1 MLPFEILTAI
11 FEKVDDIRD
20 LSRIRTA
27 SRTFCAAATPI
38 AFRNLSVITNKGS
51 AKNLR
56 RLFDVPEIAA
66 HVRRV
71 TFHDTDTNRRGMP
84 LKYELAPPSNC
95 LVNQLP
101 KLEAVD
107 LKFYSQ
113 YGNRL
118 DSGGDCL
125 SPQAC
130 ILTALAASFSFRA
143 PPNLMSLSLYNLR
156 ISNLSPLEYLPF
168 QTVLKTMRHLRL
180 SVTVKATDTLM
191 WSHFW
196 GAFCPRTI
204 LAQTQPALTELTL
217 HSDSHVGASSGL
229 SFAELH
235 FPHLCVLS
243 LGKLVFEPSVGV
255 EPFILRH
262 AATLAR
268 LELIACRLPVDPGD
282 LEPHPGPGGW
292 DLIWDCFAAELTALV
307 ALHVSRLGWDPP
319 GLVYRMAYLETD
331 ALKWRIPA
339 DVVALQCFHA
349 TVAAR
354 SEEARGA
361 S

>member
-20 LSRIRTA
+20 LSHIRTV
-27 SRTFCAAATPI
+27 SRTFCAVATPI
-38 AFRNLSVITNKGS
+38 VFRNLSVITTKGS

-84 LKYELAPPSNC
+84 LKYVRTSAAFELTRSFC

-101 KLEAVD
+101 QLEAVD
-107 LKFYSQ
+107 LKFYSR

-118 DSGGDCL
+118 DSGGGDCL

-143 PPNLMSLSLYNLR
+143 PPNLTSLSLYNLR
-156 ISNLSPLEYLPF
+156 ISNLSPLEYPPF
-168 QTVLKTMRHLRL
+168 QTVLKTLRHLRL

-196 GAFCPRTI
+196 GAFCPHTI
-204 LAQTQPALTELTL
+204 LAPNAARPHGAHPAQRLACWCLVRAVPSQGCTFLQPLRAL
-217 HSDSHVGASSGL
+217 SGQ
-229 SFAELH
+229 
-235 FPHLCVLS
+235 
-243 LGKLVFEPSVGV
+243 
-255 EPFILRH
+255 
-262 AATLAR
+262 AR
-268 LELIACRLPVDPGD
+268 LRAVRRRRTFHLAARRHPRAARAHRVQAARGSPRD

-292 DLIWDCFAAELTALV
+292 DLIWDCFAVELTALV
-307 ALHVSRLGWDPP
+307 ALHVDERSRLSWDSP
-319 GLVYRMAYLETD
+319 GLVYRYVFPNPTRMSYLETD
-331 ALKWRIPA
+331 CPQ
-339 DVVALQCFHA
+339 VAHP
-349 TVAAR
+349 
-354 SEEARGA
+354 G
-361 S
+361 

>member
-1 MLPFEILTAI
+1 
-11 FEKVDDIRD
+11 
-20 LSRIRTA
+20 
-27 SRTFCAAATPI
+27 
-38 AFRNLSVITNKGS
+38 
-51 AKNLR
+51 
-56 RLFDVPEIAA
+56 
-66 HVRRV
+66 
-71 TFHDTDTNRRGMP
+71 MP
-84 LKYELAPPSNC
+84 LKYVRTSAAFELTRSFC

-101 KLEAVD
+101 QLEAVD

-118 DSGGDCL
+118 DSGGGDCL

-130 ILTALAASFSFRA
+130 ILTALAASFSLRA
-143 PPNLMSLSLYNLR
+143 PPNLTSLSLYNLR
-156 ISNLSPLEYLPF
+156 ISNLFPLDYLPF
-168 QTVLKTMRHLRL
+168 QTVLKTLRHLRL

-217 HSDSHVGASSGL
+217 HNDSHVGASSGL
-229 SFAELH
+229 SFAGLH

-268 LELIACRLPVDPGD
+268 LKLIACRLPVDPGD

-307 ALHVSRLGWDPP
+307 ALHVSRLGWDPL
-319 GLVYRMAYLETD
+319 GLVYRYVFPNPTRMAFLESD

-339 DVVALQCFHA
+339 DVAALQCFHA